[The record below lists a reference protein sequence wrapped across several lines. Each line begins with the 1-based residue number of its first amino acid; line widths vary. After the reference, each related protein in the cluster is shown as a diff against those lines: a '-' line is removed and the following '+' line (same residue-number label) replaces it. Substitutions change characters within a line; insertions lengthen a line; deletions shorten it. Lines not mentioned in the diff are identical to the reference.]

1 MTKNNNKKITCAIS
15 GGFGFVGAH
24 FVEHFLKNTDWDI
37 VVLDKLSY
45 ATNGYDRLRDIN
57 IFDEKRVK
65 IFPVDLNLPLS
76 DGVKK
81 EIGEVDYI
89 INLAS
94 ESHVDNS
101 IDHPVEFIQ
110 NNVNLV
116 LNMLEWAKELKC
128 LKKFVQFST
137 DEVYGTAPDGVNYKE
152 GDRHNSGNPYSAS
165 KSAQES
171 IVRAYANTYKL
182 PVIITNTM
190 NVIGERQH
198 PEKFV
203 PLVIRKVLNGETI
216 SIHSNK
222 DKTRAGQRF
231 YIHAR
236 NVANAVHFI
245 IEETDEL
252 LDNVDASKGVFNVVG
267 EKELDNLTLARMIA
281 GKVGKE
287 LKYEMVDF
295 HSSRPGHDLRYA
307 LDGKKLKDLGFEY
320 QLSIEESLGKTIEWT
335 LENKRWI
342 NEE

>member
-1 MTKNNNKKITCAIS
+1 MDKKTKILIS
-15 GGFGFVGAH
+15 GGFGFIGAH
-24 FVEHFLKNTDWDI
+24 FVEHFLKNTDWEI

-57 IFDEKRVK
+57 VFDEKRVK
-65 IFPVDLNLPLS
+65 IFVVDLNLPLS

-101 IDHPVEFIQ
+101 IAKPVEFIQ

-116 LNMLEWAKELKC
+116 LNILEWARELKT

-152 GDRHNSGNPYSAS
+152 GDRHNPGNPYSAS

-171 IVRAYANTYKL
+171 IARAYANTYKL

-203 PLVIRKVLNGETI
+203 PLVIRKVLNGEKV

-245 IEETDEL
+245 MEETDEL
-252 LDNVDASKGVFNVVG
+252 LDNVDASKGVFNIVG

-281 GKVGKE
+281 EKVGKE

-320 QLSIEESLGKTIEWT
+320 QLSLEESLGKTIEWT

>member
-1 MTKNNNKKITCAIS
+1 MTKKTKILIS
-15 GGFGFVGAH
+15 GGFGFIGAH
-24 FVEHFLKNTDWDI
+24 FVEHFLKNTDWEI

-65 IFPVDLNLPLS
+65 IFVVDLNLPLS

-89 INLAS
+89 VNLAS

-116 LNMLEWAKELKC
+116 LNMLEWARELKT

-152 GDRHNSGNPYSAS
+152 GDRHNPGNPYSAS
-165 KSAQES
+165 KSAQEA
-171 IVRAYANTYKL
+171 IARAYANTYKL

-222 DKTRAGQRF
+222 EKTRAGQRF

-245 IEETDEL
+245 MEETDEI

-281 GKVGKE
+281 ERVGKE

-320 QLSIEESLGKTIEWT
+320 QSTLEESLGKTIEWT

>member
-1 MTKNNNKKITCAIS
+1 MDKKTKILIS
-15 GGFGFVGAH
+15 GGFGFIGAH
-24 FVEHFLKNTDWDI
+24 FVEHFLKNTDWEI

-57 IFDEKRVK
+57 VFDEKRVK
-65 IFPVDLNLPLS
+65 IFVVDLNLPLS

-101 IDHPVEFIQ
+101 IAKPVEFIQ

-116 LNMLEWAKELKC
+116 LNILEWARELKT

-152 GDRHNSGNPYSAS
+152 GDRHNPGNPYSAS

-203 PLVIRKVLNGETI
+203 PLVIRKVLNGEKV

-245 IEETDEL
+245 MEETDEL

-320 QLSIEESLGKTIEWT
+320 QLSLEESLGKTIEWT

-342 NEE
+342 NEK